1 MSLLDF
7 VLSVLRAFG
16 FEDFQAKLSTRP
28 PEKSVGEDELWDEA
42 TEGLR
47 AALDR
52 SGLGYITDE
61 GGGVLRPE
69 DRRRRQGRDRS
80 GVAAVD
86 HPARLQPART
96 LRSRVHRQRRR
107 AQATGDDPSGA
118 DGFGRALLRRAD
130 RALCRCLPG
139 MAGTD
144 PGAVLPVAEVHADP
158 RTMSPLACARR
169 ASGSMSSARSNNSA
183 SESGTARSRSCRTS
197 SWSATTTSRT
207 TRSASTSAS
216 RHARARRHRRRLH
229 RPSGRRRREQ
239 GLSRGASLGG
249 VAQCLRPGG
258 RRPWWR

>member
-52 SGLGYITDE
+52 SGLDYITDE

-69 DRRRRQGRDRS
+69 DRRRRQGRHRP

-96 LRSRVHRQRRR
+96 FRSRVRRQRWR
-107 AQATGDDPSGA
+107 AQATRDDPSGA

-130 RALCRCLPG
+130 RALRGRLPG

-144 PGAVLPVAEVHADP
+144 PGPGPSGGRGPRRPRARCRRSPAFVGLPG
-158 RTMSPLACARR
+158 RCRR
-169 ASGSMSSARSNNSA
+169 RGR
-183 SESGTARSRSCRTS
+183 TARQ
-197 SWSATTTSRT
+197 
-207 TRSASTSAS
+207 ASPKRQGRKAAVHP
-216 RHARARRHRRRLH
+216 R
-229 RPSGRRRREQ
+229 GRRRRRRNDTV
-239 GLSRGASLGG
+239 GVNKRGNDTPERDVTVDDFIARLGDD
-249 VAQCLRPGG
+249 VENKV
-258 RRPWWR
+258 